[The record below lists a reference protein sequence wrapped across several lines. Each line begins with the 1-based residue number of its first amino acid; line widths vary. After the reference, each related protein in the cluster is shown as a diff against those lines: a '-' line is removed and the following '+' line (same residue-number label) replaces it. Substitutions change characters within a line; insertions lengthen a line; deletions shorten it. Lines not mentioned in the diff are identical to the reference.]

1 MAVLLILTQVVE
13 VQVAVVA
20 EARVAQVINSSR
32 AEQVVVEE
40 LRDKAIAVAVAAGG
54 QDQIHQ
60 VVAVA
65 DLPVL
70 VLVARALTKMVPDMA
85 VQAVQEQ
92 LVHSQVVQ

>member
-1 MAVLLILTQVVE
+1 MAVLLILTQVVV

-20 EARVAQVINSSR
+20 EAQVAQVINSSR

-40 LRDKAIAVAVAAGG
+40 LRDKAIAAVVAAGG

-60 VVAVA
+60 VVAVV
-65 DLPVL
+65 DLTVL

-85 VQAVQEQ
+85 VQAVPEQ